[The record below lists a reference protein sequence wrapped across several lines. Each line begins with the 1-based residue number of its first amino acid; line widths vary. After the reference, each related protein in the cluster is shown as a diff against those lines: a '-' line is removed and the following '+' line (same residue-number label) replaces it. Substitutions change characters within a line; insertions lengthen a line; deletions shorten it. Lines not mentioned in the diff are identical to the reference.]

1 MAGASFQC
9 SWRPLHPKGSGKGS
23 HLPQRQKALGMPEQ
37 RRGAGKRH
45 RYRCCPPA
53 SGRVGEAQG
62 CPTPARGGAVDMP
75 PTHTCPSV
83 EWGSCSAIPRVVTLQ
98 PWTLGLTLIFL
109 THTHTK
115 LKSAACS
122 KCSSMQRGEH
132 IQRCPCWAGFLP
144 GAFEDLQPFPIL
156 STPRD

>member
-1 MAGASFQC
+1 
-9 SWRPLHPKGSGKGS
+9 
-23 HLPQRQKALGMPEQ
+23 
-37 RRGAGKRH
+37 
-45 RYRCCPPA
+45 
-53 SGRVGEAQG
+53 
-62 CPTPARGGAVDMP
+62 MP